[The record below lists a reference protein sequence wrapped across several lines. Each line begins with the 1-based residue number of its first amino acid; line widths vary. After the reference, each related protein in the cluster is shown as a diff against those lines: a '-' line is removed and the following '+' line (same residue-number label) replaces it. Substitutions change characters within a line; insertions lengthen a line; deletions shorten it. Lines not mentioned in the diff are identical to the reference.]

1 MSVPMK
7 GIRVLGLAVLGG
19 LLAVGDAGSAAAA
32 VDGPKVNW
40 SWASFGNP
48 RAGTT
53 AMDKFVE
60 MVAAETNGNF
70 AIKIA
75 YGETL
80 APSKEIIDGIK
91 IGAFE
96 GGFWSPPFAPGKTPT
111 ASIFTLPF
119 LPLGDFAAATRV
131 SDAYFRHPA
140 AKRDFDAWSTVY
152 LMPMLIPGYEFIGR
166 GDPPMSLADWKGK
179 RVRALGGQGQAMA
192 KLGAVTTTVTS
203 PEVYGALERGVIDAA
218 ALPYYAFVSFK
229 LHEIAK
235 WYTKDFG
242 LGYIISNVPVSK
254 EAYDKLPPQYRKLLV
269 DTAPRALDAHNKALA
284 ADDEKSIA
292 ALKARNLREIV
303 IPPAMLQEFVSL
315 AGQPVWDDWMKDMT
329 SKGYP
334 GKELLD
340 FVLAEAKKS
349 GS

>member
-1 MSVPMK
+1 MSRLENGTRAFGLILASV
-7 GIRVLGLAVLGG
+7 GLAC
-19 LLAVGDAGSAAAA
+19 LAPAPGHAA
-32 VDGPKVNW
+32 VDGPKVAWN
-40 SWASFGNP
+40 WASFGNP
-48 RAGTT
+48 RPGSV

-60 MVAAETNGNF
+60 IVSAETNGNF
-70 AIKIA
+70 SIKIA

-96 GGFWSPPFAPGKTPT
+96 GGFWSPPFAPGKQLT

-119 LPLGDFAAATRV
+119 LPLGDLAQATRI
-131 SDAYFRHPA
+131 SDLYYRQPVPQ
-140 AKRDFDAWSTVY
+140 KDFEAWSCVY
-152 LMPMLIPGYEFIGR
+152 LMPMMIPGYEFIGR

-229 LHEIAK
+229 LLEISK
-235 WYTKDFG
+235 WYTKDLG
-242 LGYIISNVPVSK
+242 LGYIISSVPLNK
-254 EAYDKLPPQYRKLLV
+254 AAYEKLPPQYRKLLT
-269 DTAPRALDAHNKALA
+269 DTAPIALAAHNKALA
-284 ADDEKSIA
+284 EDDEKTIA
-292 ALKARNLREIV
+292 ALKARGLREIA
-303 IPPAMLQEFVSL
+303 IPAAMRNDFVQL
-315 AGQPVWDDWMKDMT
+315 AAQPVWDEWVKDMA

-334 GKELLD
+334 GRELLD
-340 FVLAEAKKS
+340 FVLSESKKQ